1 MRVREIMRREARFCH
16 PWTHL
21 ADAGRTMEEVG
32 CGVLPVVDTNKRV
45 IGMLT
50 DRDIC
55 LAVAAKDCKPS
66 ELTVREVIGSGEVFT
81 CSSEDDITEALAI
94 MGGCQ
99 VRRLAVLDEAGC
111 LEGILSIDDVALVS
125 RALGPNDY
133 TGPFYSD
140 VAKTL
145 KAICGHPVLSVC

>member
-1 MRVREIMRREARFCH
+1 MKVREIMRREARFCH
-16 PWTHL
+16 LWTTL
-21 ADAGRTMEEVG
+21 AEAGRIMEEVG
-32 CGVLPVVDTNKRV
+32 CGVLPVVDANKRV

-66 ELTVREVIGSGEVFT
+66 EVLAREAIGNEEVFA
-81 CSSEDDITEALAI
+81 CAVDDDVSDALGV
-94 MGGCQ
+94 MGACQ
-99 VRRLAVLDEAGC
+99 VRRLAVLDE
-111 LEGILSIDDVALVS
+111 EGRLDGVLSIDDIALVS
-125 RALGPNDY
+125 RALGPTDY

-145 KAICGHPVLSVC
+145 KAICGHPILSVC

>member
-1 MRVREIMRREARFCH
+1 MKVQEIMRREARFCH
-16 PWTHL
+16 PWNNL
-21 ADAGRTMEEVG
+21 AEAGRIMEEVG
-32 CGVLPVVDTNKRV
+32 CGVLPVVDAGKRV

-66 ELTVREVIGSGEVFT
+66 EVLAREAIGSSEVFA
-81 CSSEDDITEALAI
+81 CSADDDVSEALAI
-94 MGGCQ
+94 MGACQ

-111 LEGILSIDDVALVS
+111 LDGVLSIDDIALVS

-133 TGPFYSD
+133 TGPFYTD

-145 KAICGHPVLSVC
+145 KAICGHPILSVC

>member
-1 MRVREIMRREARFCH
+1 
-16 PWTHL
+16 
-21 ADAGRTMEEVG
+21 MEEVG
-32 CGVLPVVDTNKRV
+32 CGVLPVVDAGKRV

-66 ELTVREVIGSGEVFT
+66 EVLAREAIGNSGNSEVFA
-81 CSSEDDITEALAI
+81 CSADDDVSEALAV
-94 MGGCQ
+94 MGACQ

-111 LEGILSIDDVALVS
+111 LDGVLSIDDIALVS

-133 TGPFYSD
+133 TGPFYTD

-145 KAICGHPVLSVC
+145 KAICGHPILSVC